1 MKAVEFKNITKTF
14 GNFRAND
21 DICFSIE
28 KNSIHCILGEN
39 GAGKSTLMKVLFGS
53 YKKDSGEIFVN
64 ENRVNFKSPLDAI
77 KSGIGMLYQ
86 HFMLVDD
93 FNILEN
99 VILGSEITNKKG
111 IDFVEAKLKLNS
123 LIEKYKLDFNLD
135 DKVSDISIGA
145 AQKTELLKLLYRDS
159 EILIFDEPTA
169 VLSPIEVENFFK
181 IIRNFKDDGKTII
194 LITHKLNEVKEIADE
209 VSVLRK
215 GKLVYS
221 VKRDKLD
228 VKELGRQIIGDIE
241 LSVVISD
248 DNLVIPKNEVNIKE
262 RDILLQLKNITLT
275 ENRITKLYDINL
287 DLHKGEVLGI
297 CGVEGNGQSELIEL
311 ISGLN
316 KNYSGVYS
324 RNVNKISLVPD
335 DRLKKGMIKE
345 FSIGENLL
353 MRLPGNNVFT
363 KRLLKEKE
371 LEVIEEYDVRVP
383 EVGDIMENLSGGNQQ
398 KAIVAREIKLNCDVI
413 IFSQPTRGV
422 DIKASSFIHQK
433 IYNEKMNGKGILLVS
448 ADLDEL
454 LALSDRL
461 AVLFKGK
468 IVKIFSGE
476 EFNSGK
482 RNSKEFIGKIGQLMI
497 GMEI

>member
-21 DICFSIE
+21 NISFSIE

-53 YKKDSGEIFVN
+53 YKKDSGEIYVN
-64 ENRVNFKSPLDAI
+64 ENPVNFKSPLDAI

-86 HFMLVDD
+86 HFMLIED
-93 FNILEN
+93 FTILEN
-99 VILGSEITNKKG
+99 VILGSEITAKTG
-111 IDFVEAKLKLNS
+111 INYAESKRKLNL
-123 LIEKYKLDFNLD
+123 LIDKYKLDLNLD
-135 DKVSDISIGA
+135 DKVSDISIGT

-181 IIRNFKDDGKTII
+181 IIRNFKEDGKTII

-221 VKRDKLD
+221 VKRENLNI
-228 VKELGRQIIGDIE
+228 KELGKQIIGDLE
-241 LSVVISD
+241 LSIVITD
-248 DNLVIPKNEVNIKE
+248 DNLQAPEAKADSEEKDV
-262 RDILLQLKNITLT
+262 LLSLQNITLT
-275 ENRITKLYDINL
+275 ENGLTKLFNINL
-287 DLHKGEVLGI
+287 ELHKGEILGV

-316 KNYSGVYS
+316 KNYSGLYTK
-324 RNVNKISLVPD
+324 NVSKISLVPD

-353 MRLPGNNVFT
+353 MRLPGKNVFS

-371 LEVIEEYDVRVP
+371 QEVIAEYDVRVP

-468 IVKIFSGE
+468 IIKIFSGD
-476 EFNSGK
+476 EFLSGK
-482 RNSKEFIGKIGQLMI
+482 QHSKELIGKIGQLMI
-497 GMEI
+497 GM

>member
-14 GNFRAND
+14 GNFCAND
-21 DICFSIE
+21 EISFSIE

-53 YKKDSGEIFVN
+53 YKKDSGEIYVN
-64 ENRVNFKSPLDAI
+64 EIPVNFKSPLDAI

-86 HFMLVDD
+86 HFMLIED
-93 FNILEN
+93 FTILEN
-99 VILGSEITNKKG
+99 VILGSEITVKTG
-111 IDFVEAKLKLNS
+111 INYADSKRKLNL
-123 LIEKYKLDFNLD
+123 LIDKYKLDLNLD

-169 VLSPIEVENFFK
+169 VLSPIEVENFFN
-181 IIRNFKDDGKTII
+181 IIRNFKEDGKTII

-221 VKRDKLD
+221 VKREKLD
-228 VKELGRQIIGDIE
+228 IKELGKQIIGDLE
-241 LSVVISD
+241 LSIVISD
-248 DNLVIPKNEVNIKE
+248 DNLQVPEAKSENVEKEVLFE
-262 RDILLQLKNITLT
+262 LQNITLT
-275 ENRITKLYDINL
+275 ENGITKLFNINL
-287 DLHKGEVLGI
+287 DLHRGEIIGI

-316 KNYSGVYS
+316 KNYSGQYS
-324 RNVNKISLVPD
+324 KNVSKISLVPD

-353 MRLPGNNVFT
+353 MRLPGKNVFS
-363 KRLLKEKE
+363 KKLLKEKE
-371 LEVIEEYDVRVP
+371 QEVISEYDVRVP
-383 EVGDIMENLSGGNQQ
+383 EVGDMMENLSGGNQQ
-398 KAIVAREIKLNCDVI
+398 KAIVAREIKLNCDAI

-468 IVKIFSGE
+468 IIKIFSGD
-476 EFNSGK
+476 EFLSGK
-482 RNSKEFIGKIGQLMI
+482 QNSKELIGKIGQLMI

>member
-1 MKAVEFKNITKTF
+1 LKAVEFKNITKTF

-53 YKKDSGEIFVN
+53 YKKDSGEIFIN
-64 ENRVNFKSPLDAI
+64 ENPVNFKSPLDAI

-86 HFMLVDD
+86 HFMLIDD
-93 FNILEN
+93 FTVLEN
-99 VILGSEITNKKG
+99 VILGSEITNKTG
-111 IDFVEAKLKLNS
+111 INYAESKLKLNS
-123 LIEKYKLDFNLD
+123 LIEKYKLELNLD

-159 EILIFDEPTA
+159 GILIFDEPTA
-169 VLSPIEVENFFK
+169 VLSPVEVENFFK
-181 IIRNFKDDGKTII
+181 IIRNFKEDGKTII

-221 VKRDKLD
+221 VKRDNLD
-228 VKELGRQIIGDIE
+228 IKELGKQIIGDIE

-248 DNLVIPKNEVNIKE
+248 ENLREPESGDVSKNKE
-262 RDILLQLKNITLT
+262 ILLKLQNISVTQ
-275 ENRITKLYDINL
+275 NGIAKLFDINL
-287 DLHKGEVLGI
+287 DLHKGEILGI

-311 ISGLN
+311 IAGLN
-316 KNYSGVYS
+316 KNYKGTFSKHS
-324 RNVNKISLVPD
+324 DMISLVPD

-353 MRLPGNNVFT
+353 MRLPGKNVFHN
-363 KRLLKEKE
+363 KVLKEKE
-371 LEVIEEYDVRVP
+371 LEVIREYDVRVP
-383 EVGDIMENLSGGNQQ
+383 EVGDVMENLSGGNQQ
-398 KAIVAREIKLNCDVI
+398 KAIVAREIKLNCDII

-468 IVKIFSGE
+468 IVKIFSKDE
-476 EFNSGK
+476 LVSGK
-482 RNSKEFIGKIGQLMI
+482 QNAKDLTGKVGQLMI

>member
-1 MKAVEFKNITKTF
+1 LKAVEFKNITKTF

-21 DICFSIE
+21 DISFSIE

-53 YKKDSGEIFVN
+53 YKKDSGEIYVN
-64 ENRVNFKSPLDAI
+64 ENPVNFKSPLDAI

-86 HFMLVDD
+86 HFMLIED
-93 FNILEN
+93 FTILEN
-99 VILGSEITNKKG
+99 VILGSEITAKTG
-111 IDFVEAKLKLNS
+111 INYTESKRRLNS
-123 LIEKYKLDFNLD
+123 LIDKYKLDLNLD

-181 IIRNFKDDGKTII
+181 IIRNFKEDGKTII

-221 VKRDKLD
+221 VKRENLD
-228 VKELGRQIIGDIE
+228 IKELGKQIIGDLE
-241 LSVVISD
+241 LSIVISD
-248 DNLVIPKNEVNIKE
+248 DNLQAPEAKAEFEEIDV
-262 RDILLQLKNITLT
+262 LLSLQNITLT
-275 ENRITKLYDINL
+275 ENGLTKLFNINL
-287 DLHKGEVLGI
+287 DLHKGEILGV

-316 KNYSGVYS
+316 KNYTGLYS
-324 RNVNKISLVPD
+324 KNVRKISLVPD

-353 MRLPGNNVFT
+353 MRLPGKNVFS

-371 LEVIEEYDVRVP
+371 QEVIAEYDVRVP

-468 IVKIFSGE
+468 IVKIFAGD
-476 EFNSGK
+476 EFLSGK
-482 RNSKEFIGKIGQLMI
+482 QNSKELIGKIGQLMI
-497 GMEI
+497 GMEL